1 VHVSPRA
8 HEHPAVSL
16 ACLDPRNVPA
26 PSVSRHNSPPSAPRA
41 RFRRTS
47 ACSPTGGRSGVVA
60 LRSCGRVSPRAYC
73 RPLCGKASPGEVAI
87 MNEREIQ
94 QRLVPVLRGENPGDG
109 TLIACQRDIC
119 WRQGRVDVVVV
130 NGALSGFEI
139 KSRRDSLARLPR
151 QADLYSRVLDYAT
164 VVCPAHHLDDADAII
179 PAWWGLRKVASRD
192 EEVTIEVVREPL
204 ANPWVLPHDLVRL
217 LYHDELYAELV
228 RVRGMRRISRM
239 RQAEMAWL
247 LVELTEVDELRRIVR
262 ERLRQ
267 RPSWRAAA
275 LRT

>member
-1 VHVSPRA
+1 
-8 HEHPAVSL
+8 
-16 ACLDPRNVPA
+16 
-26 PSVSRHNSPPSAPRA
+26 
-41 RFRRTS
+41 
-47 ACSPTGGRSGVVA
+47 
-60 LRSCGRVSPRAYC
+60 
-73 RPLCGKASPGEVAI
+73 

-119 WRQGRVDVVVV
+119 WRQGRVDVLVV

-164 VVCPAHHLDDADAII
+164 VVCPARHLDGADAII
-179 PAWWGLRKVASRD
+179 PAWWGLREVALRD
-192 EEVTIEVVREPL
+192 EEVTIEIVREPL
-204 ANPWVLPHDLVRL
+204 PNPWVLPHDLVRL

-247 LVELTEVDELRRIVR
+247 LVELTELDELRRIVR